1 MDRVIL
7 RKLSRKSTLNFG
19 KYADYTVDQVLTQN
33 PIDGIN
39 YLIWIYY
46 NSSNISFI
54 EDVLIQLGIT
64 ADNRID
70 KPGKVHDKKTFYKYR
85 SLCRDNR
92 FNISQID
99 INTYLYNLSMLKK
112 HKKQKAI
119 GVNLFNTNKNILRI
133 KNQNPK

>member
-33 PIDGIN
+33 PIDGMH
-39 YLIWIYY
+39 YLIWLYY

-70 KPGKVHDKKTFYKYR
+70 KPGKVHDKNTFYKYCI
-85 SLCRDNR
+85 SCRNNR
-92 FNISQID
+92 FNSTQFE
-99 INTYLYNLSMLKK
+99 INTYLGNLIMLKK

-119 GVNLFNTNKNILRI
+119 RVNLFNTNKNILRI